1 MSYRVGI
8 ALNRWFCT
16 LVAVLIA
23 SFSAAQTIPDDN
35 TVAMIRANYLYQ
47 FAANND
53 WPLEWKQGRFVVAI
67 VGNPEVYEIMA
78 SKYANKPVG
87 SQSLNVI
94 GSGEINVT
102 PQVHVLFIDRSRKS
116 EISRYAREFKNK
128 STLIV
133 TNWEGALEQGAHINF
148 LSIDG
153 SIRFEISKTGM
164 TEALITPGIKILQW
178 AIE

>member
-1 MSYRVGI
+1 MLLVLTPVMGT
-8 ALNRWFCT
+8 FCR
-16 LVAVLIA
+16 
-23 SFSAAQTIPDDN
+23 AQTIPDDN

-47 FAANND
+47 FAGNNN
-53 WPLEWKQGRFVVAI
+53 WPSEWKKGRFTTAI

-78 SKYANKPVG
+78 SKYAGKPIG

-94 GSGEINVT
+94 SATEMAVT
-102 PQVHVLFIDRSRKS
+102 PQVHVLFVDRSKKADLAK
-116 EISRYAREFKNK
+116 YVKEFKGK

-133 TNWEGALEQGAHINF
+133 TNWEGALAQGAHINF

-153 SIRFEISKTGM
+153 SIRFELNKTAM
-164 TEALITPGIKILQW
+164 TEAVITPGIKILQW